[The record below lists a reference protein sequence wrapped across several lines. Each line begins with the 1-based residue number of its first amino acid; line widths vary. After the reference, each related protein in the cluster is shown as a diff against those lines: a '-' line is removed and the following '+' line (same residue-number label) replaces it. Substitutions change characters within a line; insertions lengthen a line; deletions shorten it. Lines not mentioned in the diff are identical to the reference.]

1 MIPLP
6 HRPQPLVRV
15 VDDDPTVL
23 KALQTYLELADFA
36 VRTYEGA
43 EAFLEQDDPQTPG
56 CVVLDVRMPRMSGI
70 ELHRELL
77 RRKIDLPV
85 IFLSG
90 HGDIEM
96 AVAAVKAGAK
106 TFLVKPPKMDELAR
120 VIAEAIDENSE
131 YRAKRRDYLS
141 LLRDAEKLT
150 PTETLVARMVVKG
163 VTNAVIAEALGMA
176 ERTVKAHRAAVFEKL
191 GVENALELSDFF
203 HEIDDYGKEFE
214 AK

>member
-1 MIPLP
+1 M
-6 HRPQPLVRV
+6 

-23 KALQTYLELADFA
+23 KALQTYLELADFV

-43 EAFLEQDDPQTPG
+43 EAFLEKDDPETPG

-106 TFLVKPPKMDELAR
+106 TFLVKPPK
-120 VIAEAIDENSE
+120 
-131 YRAKRRDYLS
+131 
-141 LLRDAEKLT
+141 T
-150 PTETLVARMVVKG
+150 PNTERS
-163 VTNAVIAEALGMA
+163 
-176 ERTVKAHRAAVFEKL
+176 AATTCRSC
-191 GVENALELSDFF
+191 GTPRS
-203 HEIDDYGKEFE
+203 
-214 AK
+214 

>member
-1 MIPLP
+1 MTSLP
-6 HRPQPLVRV
+6 HRPKPLVRV

-36 VRTYEGA
+36 VHTYEGA
-43 EAFLEQDDPQTPG
+43 EAFLEKDDPETPG
-56 CVVLDVRMPRMSGI
+56 CVILDVRMPRMSGI
-70 ELHRELL
+70 ELHGELL

-96 AVAAVKAGAK
+96 AVAAVK
-106 TFLVKPPKMDELAR
+106 MEELER
-120 VIAEAIDENSE
+120 VIAEAIEENAE
-131 YRAKRRDYLS
+131 HRAKRRDYLS
-141 LLRDAEKLT
+141 LRQDVEKLT

-163 VTNAVIAEALGMA
+163 ITNAVIADALGMA

-203 HEIDDYGKEFE
+203 HEIDDYSREFE